1 MSDDEEVQ
9 YVKKVKTIHYGSLE
23 ESERARLEAH
33 EDESNDSEPQIANEP
48 QAQEPSGKFCNIF

>member
-23 ESERARLEAH
+23 DSERARLEAH
-33 EDESNDSEPQIANEP
+33 EDESNDSEQQTTTEP
-48 QAQEPSGKFCNIF
+48 QPQEPSGKLE